1 MKCECMRVYRNG
13 GKTLSQSISK
23 IQKKKQR
30 NHNNMEWRHDI
41 TKKKNKETV
50 LLRYV
55 LLFLFVHLLRTEKD
69 IKDEKKKTGD
79 SINNKKK
86 GRAEAL
92 PFQCRFPSSPHTL
105 CRFGEKDIERKEKTE
120 HKTGKKNT
128 KIGRNKN
135 RNRERKTGPRCDENY
150 KNF

>member
-1 MKCECMRVYRNG
+1 M
-13 GKTLSQSISK
+13 
-23 IQKKKQR
+23 
-30 NHNNMEWRHDI
+30 
-41 TKKKNKETV
+41 
-50 LLRYV
+50 RYV

-120 HKTGKKNT
+120 HKTGKKKHQNW
-128 KIGRNKN
+128 KKQKQKQ
-135 RNRERKTGPRCDENY
+135 REKDWTTVRREL
-150 KNF
+150 